1 MTSQSSPIDYAIGR
15 HSFGRPN
22 YGVGDGHIS
31 YRPPKRRLLD
41 LEPQLPN
48 GQ

>member
-15 HSFGRPN
+15 YSFGRPN
-22 YGVGDGHIS
+22 YRVGDEHTT
-31 YRPPKRRLLD
+31 YRPRKRRLLD